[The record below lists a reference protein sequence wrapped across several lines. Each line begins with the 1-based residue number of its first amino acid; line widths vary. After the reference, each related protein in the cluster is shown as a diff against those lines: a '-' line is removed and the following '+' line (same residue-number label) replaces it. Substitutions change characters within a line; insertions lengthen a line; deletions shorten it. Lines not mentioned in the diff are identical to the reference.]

1 FKRKEIAFIHS
12 WMYDPVATAPGSV
25 TKRQEMK
32 FKSLI
37 FVMFALAAATA
48 RSQEPWPQERSEQR
62 EAAVINEDGG
72 RSYLVLP
79 AASPLVGLAKPGAGI
94 GDLQQHSIFL
104 GSGWSDPVLRAREAR
119 LSNLLATIHDHAQMD
134 EIAQAGFTN
143 RFGPTFSLEKLD
155 VTDNRKISD
164 LEIQDI
170 LAGLFANGP
179 LTEPQADSVYIVF
192 LDPGLQSTLRSLTA
206 GKHYLAYHSFFN
218 AYGSKVHYAVVP
230 YQADSTAA
238 YQIALRTLV
247 VAALHT
253 AENPQ

>member
-1 FKRKEIAFIHS
+1 
-12 WMYDPVATAPGSV
+12 
-25 TKRQEMK
+25 MK

-37 FVMFALAAATA
+37 FVMLALAATTA
-48 RSQEPWPQERSEQR
+48 RSQEPWPQERSNQR
-62 EAAVINEDGG
+62 EEAVINEDGG

-79 AASPLVGLAKPGAGI
+79 AAAPLARVAKPGAGF

-104 GSGWSDPVLRAREAR
+104 GSGWADPALRAREVR
-119 LSNLLATIHDHAQMD
+119 LGKLLATIHDHAQMD

-143 RFGPTFSLEKLD
+143 RFGPTFTIEKLD

-164 LEIQDI
+164 LEIQHI

-218 AYGSKVHYAVVP
+218 ASGSRVHYAVVP
-230 YQADSTAA
+230 YQADPVAA
-238 YQIALRTLV
+238 YQVALRTLV

-253 AENPQ
+253 EDPQ

>member
-1 FKRKEIAFIHS
+1 
-12 WMYDPVATAPGSV
+12 M
-25 TKRQEMK
+25 
-32 FKSLI
+32 L
-37 FVMFALAAATA
+37 ALAATTA
-48 RSQEPWPQERSEQR
+48 RSQEMWPQEKPQQR
-62 EAAVINEDGG
+62 EEAVINEDGG

-104 GSGWSDPVLRAREAR
+104 GSGWADPALHAREDR
-119 LSNLLATIHDHAQMD
+119 LSNLLATIRDHAQMD

-143 RFGPTFSLEKLD
+143 RFGPTFTLEKLD
-155 VTDNRKISD
+155 VTDNRKIGD
-164 LEIQDI
+164 LEIQDV

-206 GKHYLAYHSFFN
+206 GKHYLSYHSFFN
-218 AYGSKVHYAVVP
+218 ASGSRAHYAVVP
-230 YQADSTAA
+230 YQSDSTSA

-253 AENPQ
+253 EENPQ

>member
-1 FKRKEIAFIHS
+1 
-12 WMYDPVATAPGSV
+12 
-25 TKRQEMK
+25 MK

-37 FVMFALAAATA
+37 FVMLVLAANTA
-48 RSQEPWPQERSEQR
+48 RSQGLWPQERSEQR
-62 EAAVINEDGG
+62 EEAVTNEDGG

-79 AASPLVGLAKPGAGI
+79 AAGPLVGLAKPGAGI

-104 GSGWSDPVLRAREAR
+104 GSGWADPALRARESR
-119 LSNLLATIHDHAQMD
+119 LSSLLAMIHDHAQMD

-143 RFGPTFSLEKLD
+143 RFGPTFTLEKLD
-155 VTDNRKISD
+155 LTDNRKISD

-179 LTEPQADSVYIVF
+179 LTEPQADFVYIIF

-206 GKHYLAYHSFFN
+206 GKHYLAYHSFFY
-218 AYGSKVHYAVVP
+218 ASGSKVHYAVVP

-253 AENPQ
+253 EENPQ

>member
-1 FKRKEIAFIHS
+1 
-12 WMYDPVATAPGSV
+12 
-25 TKRQEMK
+25 MK
-32 FKSLI
+32 FRTLI
-37 FVMFALAAATA
+37 FVILVLAASTA
-48 RSQEPWPQERSEQR
+48 RSQEPWPQERAEQR
-62 EAAVINEDGG
+62 EEAVTNEDGG

-79 AASPLVGLAKPGAGI
+79 AARPLVGLAKPGAGI

-104 GSGWSDPVLRAREAR
+104 GSGWADPSLRARESR
-119 LSNLLATIHDHAQMD
+119 LSSLLAMIHDHAQMD

-143 RFGPTFSLEKLD
+143 RFGPTFTLEKLD

-218 AYGSKVHYAVVP
+218 ASGSKVHYAVVP

-253 AENPQ
+253 QENPQ

>member
-1 FKRKEIAFIHS
+1 MHRGSDRIWGPFKRNEIAFIHS
-12 WMYDPVATAPGSV
+12 RMYDPVATAPGFGNGT
-25 TKRQEMK
+25 TKIMK
-32 FKSLI
+32 LKSLI
-37 FVMFALAAATA
+37 FLMLALAATTVQA
-48 RSQEPWPQERSEQR
+48 QEPWPQERSEQR
-62 EAAVINEDGG
+62 EKAVINEDGG

-94 GDLQQHSIFL
+94 ADLQQHSIFL
-104 GSGWSDPVLRAREAR
+104 GSGWADPALRAREAR
-119 LSNLLATIHDHAQMD
+119 LSKLLATIHDHAQLD

-143 RFGPTFSLEKLD
+143 RFGPTL
-155 VTDNRKISD
+155 
-164 LEIQDI
+164 
-170 LAGLFANGP
+170 

-218 AYGSKVHYAVVP
+218 ASGSKVHYAVVP
-230 YQADSTAA
+230 YQSDSTAA

>member
-1 FKRKEIAFIHS
+1 
-12 WMYDPVATAPGSV
+12 
-25 TKRQEMK
+25 MK

-37 FVMFALAAATA
+37 FVMLALAAGTA
-48 RSQEPWPQERSEQR
+48 HSQAPWPQERSEQR
-62 EAAVINEDGG
+62 EEAVTNEDGG

-79 AASPLVGLAKPGAGI
+79 ATSPLVGLAKPGAGI

-104 GSGWSDPVLRAREAR
+104 GSGWSDPVLRARESR
-119 LSNLLATIHDHAQMD
+119 LSNLLAMIHDHAQMD
-134 EIAQAGFTN
+134 EIAKAGFTN
-143 RFGPTFSLEKLD
+143 RFGPTFTLEKLD

-170 LAGLFANGP
+170 LAGLFVNGP

-218 AYGSKVHYAVVP
+218 ASGSKVHYAVVP

-253 AENPQ
+253 EENPQ

>member
-1 FKRKEIAFIHS
+1 
-12 WMYDPVATAPGSV
+12 
-25 TKRQEMK
+25 MK
-32 FKSLI
+32 FKLLI
-37 FVMFALAAATA
+37 FVMLVLAANTA
-48 RSQEPWPQERSEQR
+48 RSQGPWPQERAEQR
-62 EAAVINEDGG
+62 EEAVTNEDGG

-79 AASPLVGLAKPGAGI
+79 AAGPLVGLAKPGAGI

-104 GSGWSDPVLRAREAR
+104 GSGWADPSLRARESR
-119 LSNLLATIHDHAQMD
+119 LSSLLAMIHDHAQMD

-143 RFGPTFSLEKLD
+143 RFGPTFTLEKLD
-155 VTDNRKISD
+155 VTDNRKIGD

-192 LDPGLQSTLRSLTA
+192 LNPGLQSTLRSLTA
-206 GKHYLAYHSFFN
+206 GKHYFSYHSFFN
-218 AYGSKVHYAVVP
+218 TSGSKVHYAVVP

-253 AENPQ
+253 QENPQ

>member
-1 FKRKEIAFIHS
+1 VIPHGLALDSARTTLRIRGLAEPFVAQIHLPHDRIVIRDLS
-12 WMYDPVATAPGSV
+12 PINPHFHPLDRIDSLLIKAVV
-25 TKRQEMK
+25 T
-32 FKSLI
+32 
-37 FVMFALAAATA
+37 
-48 RSQEPWPQERSEQR
+48 
-62 EAAVINEDGG
+62 NEDGG

-94 GDLQQHSIFL
+94 RGLQQHSIFL
-104 GSGWSDPVLRAREAR
+104 GSGWSDPVLRARESR
-119 LSNLLATIHDHAQMD
+119 LSNLLAMIQDHAQMD

-143 RFGPTFSLEKLD
+143 RFGPTFTLEKLD
-155 VTDNRKISD
+155 ITDNRKISD

-218 AYGSKVHYAVVP
+218 ASGSKVHYAVVP

-253 AENPQ
+253 QENPQ

>member
-1 FKRKEIAFIHS
+1 
-12 WMYDPVATAPGSV
+12 
-25 TKRQEMK
+25 MK
-32 FKSLI
+32 FRTLI
-37 FVMFALAAATA
+37 FVILALASSTA

-62 EAAVINEDGG
+62 EEAVTNEDGG

-79 AASPLVGLAKPGAGI
+79 AAGPLVGLAKPGAGI

-104 GSGWSDPVLRAREAR
+104 GSGWADPSLRARESR
-119 LSNLLATIHDHAQMD
+119 LSSLLAMIHDHAQMD
-134 EIAQAGFTN
+134 EVAQAGFTN
-143 RFGPTFSLEKLD
+143 RFGPTFTLEKLD

-218 AYGSKVHYAVVP
+218 ASGSKVHYAVVP

-253 AENPQ
+253 QENPQ

>member
-1 FKRKEIAFIHS
+1 
-12 WMYDPVATAPGSV
+12 
-25 TKRQEMK
+25 MK
-32 FKSLI
+32 LKSLI
-37 FVMFALAAATA
+37 FVMLALAATTA

-62 EAAVINEDGG
+62 EEAVTNEDGG

-79 AASPLVGLAKPGAGI
+79 AAGPLIGLAKPGAGF

-104 GSGWSDPVLRAREAR
+104 GSGWADPTPHAREAR
-119 LSNLLATIHDHAQMD
+119 LGNLLATIRDHAQMD
-134 EIAQAGFTN
+134 EIAQAGLTN
-143 RFGPTFSLEKLD
+143 RFGPTFTFEKLD

-164 LEIQDI
+164 LEIQGI

-179 LTEPQADSVYIVF
+179 LTAPQADSVYIVF

-218 AYGSKVHYAVVP
+218 ASGSKVHYAVVP

-247 VAALHT
+247 VAALHS
-253 AENPQ
+253 ENPQ

>member
-1 FKRKEIAFIHS
+1 
-12 WMYDPVATAPGSV
+12 MLV
-25 TKRQEMK
+25 
-32 FKSLI
+32 
-37 FVMFALAAATA
+37 LAANTA
-48 RSQEPWPQERSEQR
+48 RSQGQGPWPQERSEQR
-62 EAAVINEDGG
+62 EEAVTNEDGG

-79 AASPLVGLAKPGAGI
+79 AAGPLVGLAKPGAGI

-104 GSGWSDPVLRAREAR
+104 GSGWADPSLRARESR
-119 LSNLLATIHDHAQMD
+119 LSSLLAMIHDHAQMD

-143 RFGPTFSLEKLD
+143 RFGPTFTLEKLD

-218 AYGSKVHYAVVP
+218 ASGSRIHYAVVP

-253 AENPQ
+253 QENPQ

>member
-1 FKRKEIAFIHS
+1 
-12 WMYDPVATAPGSV
+12 
-25 TKRQEMK
+25 MK

-37 FVMFALAAATA
+37 FAMLALAAANA

-62 EAAVINEDGG
+62 EQAVTNEDGG

-79 AASPLVGLAKPGAGI
+79 AAGPLVGLAKPGAGI

-119 LSNLLATIHDHAQMD
+119 LSNLLAMIHDHAQMD

-143 RFGPTFSLEKLD
+143 RFGPTFSFEKLD
-155 VTDNRKISD
+155 VVDNRKISD
-164 LEIQDI
+164 LEIQNI
-170 LAGLFANGP
+170 LAGLFADGP

-206 GKHYLAYHSFFN
+206 GKHYLAYHSFFS
-218 AYGSKVHYAVVP
+218 ASGSKVHYAVVP
-230 YQADSTAA
+230 YQSD
-238 YQIALRTLV
+238 
-247 VAALHT
+247 
-253 AENPQ
+253 